1 MAGNGNEEM
10 FKTTLMGGFD
20 KDDVLRQV
28 QKMKDETYAEKS
40 KLLLVLKGKDKKI
53 AELNAKLEQKNAEIE
68 RLEKDIREKYQS
80 YIDNYD
86 MISQLVFD
94 ARVRSDRMISD
105 AKAESARILSEAQAT
120 AQKCLDSVQHE
131 VDEKLSEGKKKYV
144 AVQEELNDI
153 VELINQV
160 QRRFMQS
167 YKSVHA
173 IVSTMPESLQDL
185 EDEMEE
191 DLVQSQPVEAPEER
205 LEEETDEAGSLEDD
219 YELKDEYGL
228 DEEYSLDDEDSLE
241 DQAQLDESLA
251 EYLHEDED

>member
-28 QKMKDETYAEKS
+28 QKMKDEAYAEKS

-53 AELNAKLEQKNAEIE
+53 AELTNIMALKEAEIE
-68 RLEKDIREKYQS
+68 RLERDIREKYQS
-80 YIDNYD
+80 YIDNYE

-94 ARVRSDRMISD
+94 AKVRSDRMISE
-105 AKAESARILSEAQAT
+105 AKAESERILGEAQAT

-131 VDEKLSEGKKKYV
+131 VDDKLSEGKKKYV

-191 DLVQSQPVEAPEER
+191 DLIQSQPLEAI
-205 LEEETDEAGSLEDD
+205 EDS
-219 YELKDEYGL
+219 L
-228 DEEYSLDDEDSLE
+228 DEEDSLE
-241 DQAQLDESLA
+241 DQAQLDEKLA
-251 EYLHEDED
+251 DLLHDEEE